1 MLKIVFHFFVLG
13 VTVLVAANSS
23 QAASFEYLYGQLRPT
38 TEVVPASA
46 AEPLAWVE
54 ESDDQVALASF
65 FDRVSGGGKD
75 DGGKDGDGKDGKGK
89 GCGDECVGNWRDNTE
104 VWIGG
109 DAYKSIGDMGIAGF
123 APTPYTNGNS
133 FGAVTGFN
141 TGLALGD
148 SRVRAQVGASYGAYD
163 FKGRNL
169 GQAPF
174 GIKGDSLEQ
183 QVYVT
188 FGLYKRSDVCC
199 DERLSWGVVYD
210 YFSGHQWGWAAN
222 EVSLGQFRGIAGYA
236 INECNELG
244 VWGTMNTND
253 DSVALT
259 FPIGAAN
266 TTVRAMNQMN
276 AYWRHNWAFGGN
288 SMMYIGAFD
297 QADVAS
303 WQLGMLNTAPLGH
316 SVSLYGNF
324 NYVVPGAAT
333 GIFGAAEEQWNA
345 SVGLVYYLGGKAVSS
360 TVSGN
365 QGLALLPVANNG
377 SFLITN

>member
-46 AEPLAWVE
+46 AEPLAWAD

-65 FDRVSGGGKD
+65 FDRISGGGKD
-75 DGGKDGDGKDGKGK
+75 DGGKDGDSKGDGKGK

-104 VWIGG
+104 VWIGA
-109 DAYKSIGDMGIAGF
+109 DVYKSLGDQSPFG
-123 APTPYTNGNS
+123 APSPFSVGNS
-133 FGAVTGFN
+133 FGGVTGFN
-141 TGLALGD
+141 TGFALGD
-148 SRVRAQVGASYGAYD
+148 LRMRGQIGASYGAYD
-163 FKGRNL
+163 FKGRTT
-169 GQAPF
+169 APPNND
-174 GIKGDSLEQ
+174 DSLEQ
-183 QVYVT
+183 QGYLT
-188 FGLYKRSDVCC
+188 FGLYKRSNVCC

-210 YFSGHQWGWAAN
+210 QFFGHQWGWLAN
-222 EVSLGQFRGIAGYA
+222 EVYLSQIRAIAGYA
-236 INECNELG
+236 INESNELG
-244 VWGTMNTND
+244 VWGTFHTNQD
-253 DSVALT
+253 LAALT
-259 FPIGAAN
+259 TIP
-266 TTVRAMNQMN
+266 TTPVRAMNQAN

-303 WQLGMLNTAPLGH
+303 WQLGMINTAPLSH

-324 NYVVPGAAT
+324 NYVVPGSAT
-333 GIFGAAEEQWNA
+333 GLVGAAEEQWNA
-345 SVGLVYYLGGKAVSS
+345 SVGLVYYLGAKAVSS

-377 SFLITN
+377 SLLITH